1 MWLHVVSD
9 SSIQYPHIICEH
21 PSIEDHRILT
31 SYMSTPIFRIT
42 GLRVEHAGHVASD
55 TSIQYPHIFPD
66 VELITGATPCFRY
79 QESSRVGRLGV
90 RRYQIRQQIPGYI
103 RAEAEDTPALI
114 LMSQHQAPVRLLLGR
129 SNSLGFIS

>member
-1 MWLHVVSD
+1 M
-9 SSIQYPHIICEH
+9 
-21 PSIEDHRILT
+21 
-31 SYMSTPIFRIT
+31 
-42 GLRVEHAGHVASD
+42 EHAGHVASD

-114 LMSQHQAPVRLLLGR
+114 LMSQHQTPVRLNAALRKVKLFGIYFLNQAAFHSVPAKSAIILETS
-129 SNSLGFIS
+129 SNLSYYKRLHDVCVSVPC